1 LPFLLCWLFLIVIR
15 GRVAWEKETG
25 GHGRA
30 LIREAIRKLGT
41 LYGGGICG
49 RVVGDGACA
58 ESGGNV
64 DGIIE
69 RDRICSTFG
78 GGPGGVRGMGGQEDV
93 LHGGLENT
101 LFFNGLF
108 ESIAGES
115 ERRGKLIAVKLR
127 SLTTFGR
134 PAQ

>member
-1 LPFLLCWLFLIVIR
+1 M
-15 GRVAWEKETG
+15 GEMG
-25 GHGRA
+25 
-30 LIREAIRKLGT
+30 
-41 LYGGGICG
+41 G

-58 ESGGNV
+58 KSGGNV
-64 DGIIE
+64 DVIFE
-69 RDRICSTFG
+69 RDRVSTFG

-93 LHGGLENT
+93 LHGGLETT